1 MAVRLAKDKDALGT
15 IREKLRDSRATCA
28 LFNTDLFRRN
38 IEAAYHQMWQRW
50 LAGEKPKGFS
60 M

>member
-1 MAVRLAKDKDALGT
+1 LGT